1 MFTSCF
7 KYAQPDGVGNLIKI
21 RQRVA
26 SDPDL
31 PDPWW
36 TDGNPIY
43 RILLIDD
50 LGFRAFTVE
59 VGQQPTERAPICE
72 GP

>member
-26 SDPDL
+26 SNPDL
-31 PDPWW
+31 PDPRW
-36 TDGNPIY
+36 TDDNLVC
-43 RILLIDD
+43 RILPIDNM
-50 LGFRAFTVE
+50 GFHAFIAE
-59 VGQQPTERAPICE
+59 VGQ
-72 GP
+72 